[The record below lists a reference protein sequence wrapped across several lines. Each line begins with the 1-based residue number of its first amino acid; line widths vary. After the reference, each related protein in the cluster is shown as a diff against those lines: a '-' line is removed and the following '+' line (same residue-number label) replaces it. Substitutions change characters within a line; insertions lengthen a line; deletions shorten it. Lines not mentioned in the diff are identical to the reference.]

1 MHASESEATAK
12 IPARFRHRFTFDAVS
27 VVVGRLLR
35 MPEPFIGSERIATG
49 ALTPYALRSK
59 FVAIYP
65 DIYVSPAADV
75 TAVVRA
81 RAAWLWSRRRGIV
94 AGQSAAAL
102 HRAKWVDNRRAAE
115 LLWPN
120 RHPPKGIHTWS
131 DQWADDE
138 IDVIDAF
145 GRPRPPGPPSTS
157 RAAIHS
163 TGPSR
168 RSMLWREQHSSRSP
182 TWNFLPTAT
191 KADAGSGGPVLLL
204 IWSIPARSRRER
216 VGCDCSSSGMSFRD
230 RRHKFLSTTNSVC
243 SSPYSTSAGRT

>member
-1 MHASESEATAK
+1 MHAGESEATAK

-138 IDVIDAF
+138 IDVIDRHSDDHARQD
-145 GRPRPPGPPSTS
+145 RPRPRVPIST
-157 RAAIHS
+157 RQ
-163 TGPSR
+163 GR
-168 RSMLWREQHSSRSP
+168 RGDRCSGAS
-182 TWNFLPTAT
+182 NTAQ
-191 KADAGSGGPVLLL
+191 
-204 IWSIPARSRRER
+204 
-216 VGCDCSSSGMSFRD
+216 D
-230 RRHKFLSTTNSVC
+230 RRRG
-243 SSPYSTSAGRT
+243 TSCRPLQRPTRDPAGRYCS